1 MKTDFVQKNLDLGS
15 RGWDR
20 CICFAASDRTESAH
34 IYPSR
39 KQKLTLEVLGYES
52 LKGLHGRESQKN
64 FVELELPLI
73 VNTQILAVL
82 VVFDASHKLLV
93 HT

>member
-1 MKTDFVQKNLDLGS
+1 M
-15 RGWDR
+15 
-20 CICFAASDRTESAH
+20 
-34 IYPSR
+34 
-39 KQKLTLEVLGYES
+39 
-52 LKGLHGRESQKN
+52 LHGRESHKS

-82 VVFDASHKLLV
+82 AVFDASHKLLV